1 MKKHRKLI
9 LAAVAGL
16 LAFYLLPW
24 SMYTQANVDDANTR
38 QAAAAQS
45 IEERRAE
52 IEQARQLNRKKLE
65 EQRAYLVEMLPST
78 PDLQATINRLV
89 DLADAT
95 GVRWEQS
102 SVSTPTATKS
112 PTSTAPAAAGGA
124 ASESGTLSSFGLGV
138 QISGQQEA
146 VLDYLSEIRKTK
158 PMVIVQNVL
167 LSIDPPTVEAL
178 AANPVAS
185 PTMKATLEL
194 RTYAYRG
201 LAPNGPSPGTASA
214 TAVTSATATSATTA
228 AKAGP

>member
-1 MKKHRKLI
+1 VKKHRKLI
-9 LAAVAGL
+9 LAALAGL
-16 LAFYLLPW
+16 LAFYLVPW

-38 QAAAAQS
+38 QAAAVQS
-45 IEERRAE
+45 IEERRSE

-65 EQRAYLVEMLPST
+65 EQRTYLVAMLPST

-102 SVSTPTATKS
+102 SVSTPTATKTPAS
-112 PTSTAPAAAGGA
+112 SAPAPAGA
-124 ASESGTLSSFGLGV
+124 APAEGGTLSSFGLGV
-138 QISGQQEA
+138 QISGEQDA

-158 PMVIVQNVL
+158 PMVIVQNVQ

-178 AANPVAS
+178 AANPAAGS
-185 PTMKATLEL
+185 TMKATLEL
-194 RTYAYRG
+194 RTYAYKG
-201 LAPNGPSPGTASA
+201 LAPTAPSSTTAGA
-214 TAVTSATATSATTA
+214 TPVTSATATSTTSA